1 VRGAFGSIFRKLV
14 CNPSCRDAKTCD
26 VRTTCPYARV
36 FEPQAARGEGP
47 SGLADWPRPF
57 VFRASHLDGSSV
69 RQATSAPTGVFSV
82 SLPGPG
88 DYLINVQ
95 REGFYELRDYPVHV
109 SAASEVTLVLNPI
122 RELFQSVNVS

>member
-1 VRGAFGSIFRKLV
+1 MGIFRSALACFLVATPLV
-14 CNPSCRDAKTCD
+14 CGQSLLTGHVVDENETP
-26 VRTTCPYARV
+26 VGQARV
-36 FEPQAARGEGP
+36 TVVAGEI
-47 SGLADWPRPF
+47 
-57 VFRASHLDGSSV
+57 

-109 SAASEVTLVLNPI
+109 SAARSLTG
-122 RELFQSVNVS
+122 